1 MSCFMG
7 APFKAKRFVE
17 IPLCRDVGRP
27 PFPPAADPIRA
38 AAHLEPLL
46 SAKRPR
52 VFRGGQCVLVVRG
65 SRGLS
70 IPAHGASLFGPGH
83 FVCIE
88 IEGASS

>member
-1 MSCFMG
+1 MKQLLGCF
-7 APFKAKRFVE
+7 P
-17 IPLCRDVGRP
+17 ISLS
-27 PFPPAADPIRA
+27 AADPIRA

-52 VFRGGQCVLVVRG
+52 VFRGGKCVLVVRG

-70 IPAHGASLFGPGH
+70 IPAHGASLFSAEQI
-83 FVCIE
+83 VCTE